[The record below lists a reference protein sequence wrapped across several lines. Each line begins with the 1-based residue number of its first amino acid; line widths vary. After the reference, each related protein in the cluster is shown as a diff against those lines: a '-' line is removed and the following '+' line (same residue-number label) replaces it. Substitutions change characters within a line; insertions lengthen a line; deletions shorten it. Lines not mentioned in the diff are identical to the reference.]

1 MSETMM
7 PLFWLAFAGLGCGM
21 ISLLVLIRF
30 ETAGRQRRMRLQR
43 ANGSERHN
51 RPGSTAS
58 AGLWHSGVQKLRRLV
73 VQMGERLAVILGG
86 EARETAQDLHSAGF
100 RGRDAL
106 LIYAFMKTLLPLL
119 TVLIGA
125 VWLWITFP
133 VGAGMLVPGAKVIAV
148 ALALSKGVDMF
159 VGLRRRKRMTVIRNG
174 FPDLLELLVISAEAG
189 LGPQP
194 ALHRVA
200 QEMALTHPELAQ
212 EVLQLVSE
220 MTMTHDRRAA
230 YDGFNARVPL
240 PEIAVFTQTL
250 DQSDRYGTPFSR
262 AVRTLMDEQRSNRLT
277 AVEET
282 AARLPVLMT
291 LPLIFCIMPAVFVVL
306 LGPAALSVFDNIVA
320 GR

>member
-1 MSETMM
+1 MM

-21 ISLLVLIRF
+21 VSLMVLIRS
-30 ETAGRQRRMRLQR
+30 ETQGRQRRMRLQR
-43 ANGSERHN
+43 ANGSERHSA
-51 RPGSTAS
+51 RPGGATPR
-58 AGLWHSGVQKLRRLV
+58 GLWQSGGHELRRLIL
-73 VQMGERLAVILGG
+73 QMGERVAVVLGG
-86 EARETAQDLHSAGF
+86 EARETALILVSAGF

-119 TVLIGA
+119 TLLVGV
-125 VWLWITFP
+125 VWLGVTYPLGF
-133 VGAGMLVPGAKVIAV
+133 AMLMPAASVIAV

-159 VGLRRRKRMTVIRNG
+159 VGMRRTKRMTVIRNG

-220 MTMTHDRRAA
+220 MAMTNDRRAA

-240 PEIAVFTQTL
+240 PEITVFTQTL

-262 AVRTLMDEQRSNRLT
+262 AVRTLMSEQRGNRLT
-277 AVEET
+277 AVEEK

-306 LGPAALSVFDNIVA
+306 LGPAALSVFDNILA
-320 GR
+320 GG